1 MSNIPAPAENKCSE
15 YILAKP
21 EDLFVA
27 CLIVQCLCDRRQQLH
42 FDVNIPTETVVMPE
56 IVYVIVTDHIRMVFH
71 IRIMRV
77 YLKEIRQ
84 IIVEVVRNIGI
95 IISFIVQCLNEII
108 IWRDGQHL
116 QSGLLL
122 MSEHIPLD
130 LIYSA
135 EAAPADQPYRL
146 PARTDYFLACSRRK
160 IFPL

>member
-1 MSNIPAPAENKCSE
+1 MSNIPAPAENKCSA

-56 IVYVIVTDHIRMVFH
+56 IVYVIVTDHIRMVLH

-84 IIVEVVRNIGI
+84 IIVEVV
-95 IISFIVQCLNEII
+95 
-108 IWRDGQHL
+108 
-116 QSGLLL
+116 
-122 MSEHIPLD
+122 
-130 LIYSA
+130 
-135 EAAPADQPYRL
+135 
-146 PARTDYFLACSRRK
+146 
-160 IFPL
+160 